1 MFFQGLISEFTIYNG
16 KNQYYFCR
24 RNLYFMKN
32 YPVFCLMVSLVFCP
46 VVLTAQVAINSVST
60 VTTLSVS
67 GGNYAASVTSHSG
80 SVNTISPSTN
90 YNVSYN
96 NNGNIGI
103 TSFAYSGKS
112 YVRYDYFD
120 TVIIRRVANASLA
133 SNGNKQHIYCQG
145 NATVDNATHNM
156 PFPVAYPQV
165 ANYAYMERVMKE
177 GMVNRGSDNVFN
189 NDAASDLTFNNIERV
204 DFVYKSGMATIYP
217 SSAGFLIAE
226 RGGNDA
232 FKIAAIT
239 AVDANGNP
247 TSFGA
252 VLSVNTT
259 AYGTAIATLPS
270 YVMRKDVSD
279 NALRPF
285 SLVPAQAIK
294 SVFIRLSDLG
304 ITTLQKVYGYALM
317 GADVTASSSAQ
328 LLDYTNNTY
337 YPTNTTS
344 ANGGMDLASAPGI
357 FHTDLVL
364 SVHFLD
370 MKGQSKNGTQVLA
383 WKDEDFH
390 TVREYQV
397 EKSVDGTH
405 FEKIGVVD
413 PASASGIYQF
423 TDKLFTSTAWY
434 RIRVVNQHG
443 GFYNSDT
450 YYARSSKTVADI
462 SVFPNP
468 ATDYLTVSLNRD
480 AQQTTRI
487 ILYSMDGREQA
498 NWTTGNNSQQ
508 YRIGLQQLPRGQY
521 FVKITSGEQ
530 VVGSKQFMKM

>member
-1 MFFQGLISEFTIYNG
+1 MA
-16 KNQYYFCR
+16 C
-24 RNLYFMKN
+24 
-32 YPVFCLMVSLVFCP
+32 LVFCP

-67 GGNYAASVTSHSG
+67 GGNHAATVTSHSG
-80 SVNTISPSTN
+80 SVNTVSPSTN
-90 YNVSYN
+90 YNVAYN

-145 NATVDNATHNM
+145 NAAVDNTTHNM
-156 PFPVAYPQV
+156 LFPVAFPQV
-165 ANYAYMERVMKE
+165 ANHAYMERVMKE

-189 NDAASDLTFNNIERV
+189 NDASSDLTFNNIERV
-204 DFVYKSGMATIYP
+204 DFVYQSGMATIYP
-217 SSAGFLIAE
+217 TSAGFLIAE

-239 AVDANGNP
+239 AVDVNGNP
-247 TSFGA
+247 TSFGS
-252 VLSVNTT
+252 VLTVNTT
-259 AYGTAIATLPS
+259 AYGAAIATLPS

-317 GADVTASSSAQ
+317 GADITATTSAQ
-328 LLDYTNNTY
+328 VLDYTNNTY

-344 ANGGMDLASAPGI
+344 ATGGMDLASAPGI

-383 WKDEDFH
+383 WKDEDYRA
-390 TVREYQV
+390 VREYQV
-397 EKSVDGTH
+397 EKSLDGEH
-405 FEKIGVVD
+405 FEKIGMVD
-413 PASASGIYQF
+413 PASASGVYQF
-423 TDKLFTSTAWY
+423 TDKQFTATAWY
-434 RIRVVNQHG
+434 RIRVVNLTG

-450 YYARSSKTVADI
+450 YFARSTKTTADL

-468 ATDYLTVSLNRD
+468 ATDYLTVSLSGD
-480 AQQTTRI
+480 AQQATRI
-487 ILYSMDGREQA
+487 SIYSTDGREQA
-498 NWTTGNNSQQ
+498 SWSAGTNSRQ

-521 FVKITSGEQ
+521 FVRITTGEQ
-530 VVGSKQFMKM
+530 VIANKQFIKM